1 MVFHNPMLYKISFIM
16 ITSFKDSTKLY
27 IGKQGKLNNSFLTTS
42 SHTQQF
48 MHVLRLSI
56 KQPTIT

>member
-1 MVFHNPMLYKISFIM
+1 M